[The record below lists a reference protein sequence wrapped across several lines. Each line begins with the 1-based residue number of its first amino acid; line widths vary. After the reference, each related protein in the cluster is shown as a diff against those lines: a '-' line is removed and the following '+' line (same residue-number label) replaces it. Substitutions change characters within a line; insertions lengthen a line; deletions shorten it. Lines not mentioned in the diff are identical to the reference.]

1 MVPTDAD
8 QRLRWSKASMVL
20 VSLTL
25 GFLLVGAMWRLG
37 EPGAIDGLREAL
49 QIVAAPGALILV
61 ILMPYMVVRSGGE
74 WVEERQAK
82 ATLQAEQAALPN
94 FSLLRA
100 SDPGQTPGELL
111 LRPMSQSEDI
121 DSQQLMRPAVMSAAD

>member
-1 MVPTDAD
+1 
-8 QRLRWSKASMVL
+8 MVL

-25 GFLLVGAMWRLG
+25 GFLLMGAMWRLG

-82 ATLQAEQAALPN
+82 ATLQAEQAALPHL
-94 FSLLRA
+94 SLLRA

-111 LRPMSQSEDI
+111 LRPMSQSDDI
-121 DSQQLMRPAVMSAAD
+121 DSQQLMRPAVMSAGD